1 MQISQYIHFFGI
13 VLHSFLLA
21 LTLGTLS
28 RWFPNFG
35 NAMQFISA
43 AVVVCFFGAGLMIRK
58 SEFTTLIFFGL
69 FVLGFGGGLA
79 WL

>member
-28 RWFPNFG
+28 RWFPSFG
-35 NAMQFISA
+35 NAMGYISA
-43 AVVVCFFGAGLMIRK
+43 VVVVCFLGAGLMIRK
-58 SEFTTLIFFGL
+58 SEFTTLIFFTL

>member
-28 RWFPNFG
+28 RWFPSFG
-35 NAMQFISA
+35 NAMGYISA

-69 FVLGFGGGLA
+69 FVLAFGGGLA